1 MTTMNEYL
9 EKKHYDVDIYSLEQ
23 LEELKQYNKILSIN
37 FNYKFNQEIKE
48 NVLPQS
54 LTRLTF
60 GIVLTK

>member
-1 MTTMNEYL
+1 MNEYL